1 MTSRDFS
8 ELQSRLDDVL
18 ELLHMA
24 KAGQPGSAALASTR
38 SLVAKEARRLRR
50 LSSGAAVAVRMGSG
64 LAAALGLFWLT
75 TSTAVLKSARFDAY
89 AATHSSLD
97 DWVAAM
103 DASSEQLASQI
114 AGYDSSDADSDLDQW
129 IDLEQLSEDTG
140 A

>member
-1 MTSRDFS
+1 MTSHEFS
-8 ELQSRLDDVL
+8 ELQSRLDAELD
-18 ELLHMA
+18 LLHLA
-24 KAGQPGSAALASTR
+24 RAGQPGSAALASTR
-38 SLVAKEARRLRR
+38 RLVANEVRRLRR
-50 LSSGAAVAVRMGSG
+50 HSSGAAVAVRMGSG

-75 TSTAVLKSARFDAY
+75 TGPAVLKSTRSDAF

-114 AGYDSSDADSDLDQW
+114 AGYDSSDADAELDQW